1 VFIEYLTIDPI
12 TVSLVL
18 TAFLSLSKPVEGL
31 TFAIVFW
38 KMSRTVS
45 YERKMQ
51 TYLIISGWGFL
62 LIFSTNQAISQ
73 SLAPY
78 APFGL
83 VSNTALILGC
93 YLMLLGIYNSARLV
107 AVNTDLRKTIYKH
120 AVESKLLEMLGRA
133 EMEKELQNT
142 VGKIPLFTLQKM

>member
-1 VFIEYLTIDPI
+1 
-12 TVSLVL
+12 
-18 TAFLSLSKPVEGL
+18 
-31 TFAIVFW
+31 
-38 KMSRTVS
+38 
-45 YERKMQ
+45 MQ

-83 VSNTALILGC
+83 VANTALILGC

-120 AVESKLLEMLGRA
+120 AVESKLLEMLDRA